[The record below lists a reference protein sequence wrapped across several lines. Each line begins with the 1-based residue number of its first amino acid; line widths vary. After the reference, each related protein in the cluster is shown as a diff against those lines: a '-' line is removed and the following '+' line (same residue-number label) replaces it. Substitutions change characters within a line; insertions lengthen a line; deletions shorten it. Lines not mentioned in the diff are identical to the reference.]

1 MLHAQKYFLYSNLK
15 NRNNEK
21 IIFFFIV
28 PVFSDNGSEQQRF
41 KGLKSMILLGLFFVP
56 LSLCHF
62 EPKKEKTNLQKKP
75 YLSKN
80 LTMKSKLIVITL
92 LFSVFITSCDAVDDL
107 LSFNISNSTSI
118 KIQSNLPIN
127 LPSEI
132 ITPDVT
138 TNSSAEFKNNK
149 TKADLVKDV
158 KIRSLKLTIS
168 DPSDKTFTFLKS
180 IHLYISTTDSDE
192 IELAYQD
199 NINSTSN
206 TIDLIC
212 TDARLDQYIKADKYK
227 IRTKVTLKETLSKD
241 VTVKAEMK
249 FRVTADPF

>member
-1 MLHAQKYFLYSNLK
+1 
-15 NRNNEK
+15 
-21 IIFFFIV
+21 
-28 PVFSDNGSEQQRF
+28 
-41 KGLKSMILLGLFFVP
+41 
-56 LSLCHF
+56 
-62 EPKKEKTNLQKKP
+62 
-75 YLSKN
+75 
-80 LTMKSKLIVITL
+80 MKSKLVALTL
-92 LFSVFITSCDAVDDL
+92 LLFVFLSSCDAIDDL
-107 LSFNISNSTSI
+107 LSFTISNETSI
-118 KIQSNLPIN
+118 KIKSTSPIN

-149 TKADLVKDV
+149 TKAELVKDV
-158 KIRSLKLTIS
+158 KIRSLKLSIS
-168 DPSDKTFTFLKS
+168 DPSDKNFTFLKS

-212 TDARLDQYIKADKYK
+212 TDARLDRYIKADKYK
-227 IRTKVTLKETLSKD
+227 IRTQVTLKETLTKD
-241 VTVKAEMK
+241 VTVKADMK

>member
-1 MLHAQKYFLYSNLK
+1 
-15 NRNNEK
+15 
-21 IIFFFIV
+21 
-28 PVFSDNGSEQQRF
+28 
-41 KGLKSMILLGLFFVP
+41 
-56 LSLCHF
+56 
-62 EPKKEKTNLQKKP
+62 
-75 YLSKN
+75 
-80 LTMKSKLIVITL
+80 MKSKLIALTL
-92 LFSVFITSCDAVDDL
+92 LLSLFLTSCSAVDDL
-107 LSFNISNSTSI
+107 LSFTISNATSI
-118 KIQSNLPIN
+118 KIQSTSPIN

-138 TNSSAEFKNNK
+138 TNSSAEFQNNK
-149 TKADLVKDV
+149 TKASLVKDV

-180 IHLYISTTDSDE
+180 VHLYISTTDSDE

-199 NINSTSN
+199 NINSSSN

-227 IRTKVTLKETLSKD
+227 IRTKVTLKETLTKD
-241 VTVKAEMK
+241 VTIKADMK

>member
-1 MLHAQKYFLYSNLK
+1 
-15 NRNNEK
+15 
-21 IIFFFIV
+21 
-28 PVFSDNGSEQQRF
+28 
-41 KGLKSMILLGLFFVP
+41 
-56 LSLCHF
+56 
-62 EPKKEKTNLQKKP
+62 
-75 YLSKN
+75 
-80 LTMKSKLIVITL
+80 MKSKLVALTL
-92 LFSVFITSCDAVDDL
+92 LLFVFLSSCDAIDDL
-107 LSFNISNSTSI
+107 LSFTISNETSI
-118 KIQSNLPIN
+118 KIKSTSPIN

-149 TKADLVKDV
+149 TKVELVKDV
-158 KIRSLKLTIS
+158 KIRSLKLSIS
-168 DPSDKTFTFLKS
+168 DPSDKNFTFLKS

-212 TDARLDQYIKADKYK
+212 TDARLDRYIKADKYK
-227 IRTKVTLKETLSKD
+227 IRTQVTLKETLTKD
-241 VTVKAEMK
+241 VTVKADMK